1 MNNEELKGYVMAKI
15 LQSYVENAIERIAG
29 IIEEAEKDLSKKEFG
44 YFKSEL
50 GNYFNE
56 L

>member
-1 MNNEELKGYVMAKI
+1 MMNNEELKEYTYKMI
-15 LQSYVENAIERIAG
+15 DRIAD
-29 IIEEAEKDLSKKEFG
+29 IIEEAENELSKKEFA